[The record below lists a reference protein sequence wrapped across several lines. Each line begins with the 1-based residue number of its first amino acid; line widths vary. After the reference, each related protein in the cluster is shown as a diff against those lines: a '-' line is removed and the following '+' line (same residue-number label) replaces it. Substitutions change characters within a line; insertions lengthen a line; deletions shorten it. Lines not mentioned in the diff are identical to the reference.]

1 MNLLTSLRK
10 ELLEAWRGKRFLVA
24 IILLG
29 SFGMMSPLLAKFMR
43 EIFSA
48 IPGAEM
54 ISAIIPEA
62 TVLDAIGQYVKNIE
76 QFGILLAL
84 LLSMGLV
91 AVEKERGTAALLLSK
106 PLSRSSFI
114 LSKFLGV
121 AVVLLA
127 ALLVA
132 ALGGYYYTLF
142 LFEALPV
149 SSWLALNG
157 ALLLLFLVVVAITLL
172 FSTLFNSQ
180 AAAAGAGLGTYFLI
194 SLIGSSPI
202 AVGIYPEPAR
212 RLGCGAVQWRDRTGL
227 GGVGCLPGAD
237 HYLPDG
243 RLPGLQAPG
252 VVKVTL
258 DFFRGPGFII
268 T

>member
-1 MNLLTSLRK
+1 MNLFTSLRK

-48 IPGAEM
+48 IPGAE
-54 ISAIIPEA
+54 IVSAIIPEA

-91 AVEKERGTAALLLSK
+91 AVEKERGTAALVLSK

-121 AVVLLA
+121 AAVLLV

-149 SSWLALNG
+149 GSWLALNG
-157 ALLLLFLVVVAITLL
+157 ALLLLFLVVAAITLL

-180 AAAAGAGLGTYFLI
+180 AAAAGAGLGTYFLL
-194 SLIGSSPI
+194 SLIGSSPTLAI
-202 AVGIYPEPAR
+202 YIPGHLVTWAVSLFGGGTVPVWGSLVVCLGLIVICLTAACLVFR
-212 RLGCGAVQWRDRTGL
+212 RQEL
-227 GGVGCLPGAD
+227 
-237 HYLPDG
+237 
-243 RLPGLQAPG
+243 
-252 VVKVTL
+252 
-258 DFFRGPGFII
+258 
-268 T
+268 